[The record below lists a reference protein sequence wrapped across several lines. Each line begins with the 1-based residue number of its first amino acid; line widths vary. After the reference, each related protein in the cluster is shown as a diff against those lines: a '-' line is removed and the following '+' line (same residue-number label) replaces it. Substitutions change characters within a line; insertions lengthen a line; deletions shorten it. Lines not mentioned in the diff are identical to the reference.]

1 MEPINTVVKGTPSS
15 CRASADL
22 LGKIDH
28 AVHNTGSAISR
39 VKSESESCWS
49 GQAGDAF
56 RQAMSQKGKYAD
68 DLAEAAGRAEKALNH
83 FADQLQTV
91 IGVIKQAR
99 GVAREH
105 ELTVTPTTIEPPGP
119 APKGPALPADSAPY
133 SYELPTSQEIQAY
146 EAAKAAYDRKVQGY
160 KEAKATVEQ
169 AREKEAA
176 AHKALASAME
186 YESGLLESLK
196 KGASWTLVGASHGM
210 LTQPQMMADEFRSKA
225 ASFTERAARA
235 GQLADDPALTA
246 SQRAHYLSQQEKLNT
261 KANNATAKA
270 AKTQVAADR
279 MHQRLGV
286 GPKTARVLGKTVAK
300 KIPVVGTGLSIGVQA
315 EAVINDGKPVG
326 KAAMNVAGGA
336 AGGILAGAAV
346 GFCIGGPVGVVV
358 GVGVSAVA
366 SGIGSWAGEE
376 VYDAATE
383 E

>member
-28 AVHNTGSAISR
+28 GVHNTGSAIIR

-91 IGVIKQAR
+91 IGMIKQAR

-105 ELTVTPTTIEPPGP
+105 GLTVTPTTIEPPGP
-119 APKGPALPADSAPY
+119 VPKGPELPADPHSL
-133 SYELPTSQEIQAY
+133 EIPTSQEIQAY

-160 KEAKATVEQ
+160 NEAKATVEQ

-210 LTQPQMMADEFRSKA
+210 LTQPQMMADDFRSKA

-270 AKTQVAADR
+270 AKTQVAANR

-300 KIPVVGTGLSIGVQA
+300 KIPVVGTGLSVGVQA

-326 KAAMNVAGGA
+326 KAAANVG
-336 AGGILAGAAV
+336 GGIVGGIAAGAAV
-346 GFCIGGPVGVVV
+346 GGMVGGPVGVVIGV
-358 GVGVSAVA
+358 GVGA
-366 SGIGSWAGEE
+366 IGSGVGSWLAEE
-376 VYDAATE
+376 GYDAVTE